1 LKRLNGVEKCFLS
14 TNKVKCSDVAEA
26 MNFPFEFLQSLT
38 PSGMPPHKLNLKI
51 GAFMILLR
59 NFNINNGLCN
69 DTGMGIKNIME
80 NIVDCEV
87 ISGGRIGE
95 RVYIPQDQSYFD

>member
-1 LKRLNGVEKCFLS
+1 MSQKLWTFKFSFK
-14 TNKVKCSDVAEA
+14 
-26 MNFPFEFLQSLT
+26 QSLT

-95 RVYIPQDQSYFD
+95 RVYIPQDQSYFDWKYSTIQV